1 MNHIRNFSIIA
12 HIDHGKSTL
21 ADRLIQR
28 CGGLEARDMS
38 AQVLDSMDIEK
49 ERGITI
55 KAQTAALH
63 YKAKNGEIYNLNLID
78 TPGHVDFSYEVS
90 RSLSACEGALLV
102 VDASQGVEA
111 QTVANCYTALDLGV
125 EVVPVLNKMDLP
137 NADPEGARKEIEDV
151 IGIDATDAISCSA
164 KTGLGIDDILEMVV
178 AKVPPPRGN
187 PNAPLRAMII
197 DSWFDS
203 YVGVVMLVRVVDGR
217 LAKNDR
223 IKMMATG
230 AMYNA
235 DKVGVFTPTDVE
247 RPALETG
254 EVGYII
260 AGIKELQAAK
270 VGDTVTLIKAGSGG
284 AAFTAT
290 EPLPGFKEIQPQV
303 FAGLYPTEAN
313 QYEGL
318 RDSLEKLKL
327 NDASLHYEPEVSQ
340 ALGFGFRCGFL
351 GLLHMEIVQERL
363 EREFDQDLITTAPSV
378 VYEVMTSD
386 GVVIKVENPAKMPE
400 QGKMVEIRE
409 PIVTV
414 HLYMPQ
420 EYVGAVMTLANQ
432 KRGIQLDMTYAGRQV
447 KLTYEIP
454 LGEIVLDF
462 FDKLKSVSRGYAS
475 MDYEFKEFRVAD
487 VVKVDILLN
496 GEKVDALSIIVHR
509 SQSQYR
515 GRAVVA
521 KMREIIARQQF
532 DVAIQAAIGANIIA
546 RESLKALRKNV
557 IAKCYGGD
565 ISRKKKLL
573 EKQKAGKKRMKQIG
587 SVEVPA
593 RSVFSHIAG
602 SRLMQ
607 FITSLILACFV
618 GYAGSWY
625 LGMHEGNFALLLFM
639 AVVVTGCYWL
649 AERFYFLPQREKAA
663 QALQDASTAAHG

>member
-28 CGGLEARDMS
+28 CGGLAEREME

-63 YKAKNGEIYNLNLID
+63 YKALDGQVYNLNLID

-137 NADPEGARKEIEDV
+137 NADPDNARTEIEDV
-151 IGIDATDAISCSA
+151 IGIDATEAIPCSA
-164 KTGLGIDDILEMVV
+164 KTGLGIDEILEAIVHKMP
-178 AKVPPPRGN
+178 APRGN
-187 PNAPLRAMII
+187 PDGPLRAMIV
-197 DSWFDS
+197 DSWFDP

-217 LAKNDR
+217 LVKGER
-223 IKMMATG
+223 IKMMASG

-235 DKVGVFTPTDVE
+235 DNVGVFTPANE
-247 RPALETG
+247 PRASLEAG

-270 VGDTVTLIKAGSGG
+270 VGDTVTLVRPGTGG
-284 AAFTAT
+284 AAATAT
-290 EPLPGFKEIQPQV
+290 EALPGFKEIQPQV
-303 FAGLYPTEAN
+303 FAGLYPTEASE
-313 QYEGL
+313 YDSL
-318 RDSLEKLKL
+318 RDALEKLKL
-327 NDASLHYEPEVSQ
+327 NDSSLRYEPEVSQ

-378 VYEVMTSD
+378 VYQVVRSD
-386 GVVIKVENPAKMPE
+386 GEVIMVENPSKMPDV
-400 QGKMVEIRE
+400 GKMSEIRE

-432 KRGIQLDMTYAGRQV
+432 KRGVQMNMAYHGRQV
-447 KLTYEIP
+447 MLTYEMP

-475 MDYEFKEFRVAD
+475 MDYEFKEYRASD

-515 GRAVVA
+515 GRAVVS
-521 KMREIIARQQF
+521 KMREIISRQMF
-532 DVAIQAAIGANIIA
+532 DVAIQAAIGVNIIA
-546 RESLKALRKNV
+546 RETIKALRKNV
-557 IAKCYGGD
+557 LAKCYGGD
-565 ISRKKKLL
+565 ITRKKKLL

-587 SVEVPA
+587 SVEVPQEA
-593 RSVFSHIAG
+593 FLA
-602 SRLMQ
+602 
-607 FITSLILACFV
+607 ILQV
-618 GYAGSWY
+618 
-625 LGMHEGNFALLLFM
+625 E
-639 AVVVTGCYWL
+639 
-649 AERFYFLPQREKAA
+649 
-663 QALQDASTAAHG
+663 D

>member
-1 MNHIRNFSIIA
+1 M
-12 HIDHGKSTL
+12 
-21 ADRLIQR
+21 
-28 CGGLEARDMS
+28 E

-63 YKAKNGEIYNLNLID
+63 YKAQDGKVYNLNLID

-125 EVVPVLNKMDLP
+125 EVLPVLNKMDLP
-137 NADPEGARKEIEDV
+137 NADPENARREVEDV
-151 IGIDATDAISCSA
+151 IGIDATDAIACSA
-164 KTGLGIDDILEMVV
+164 KTGMGIEEILEAIV
-178 AKVPPPRGN
+178 ARIPAPKGN
-187 PNAPLRAMII
+187 PSGPLRAMII
-197 DSWFDS
+197 DSWFDN

-217 LAKNDR
+217 LGKGER
-223 IKMMATG
+223 IKLMATG
-230 AMYNA
+230 ATYNA
-235 DKVGVFTPTDVE
+235 DSLGVFTPANE
-247 RPALETG
+247 PRESLEAG

-260 AGIKELQAAK
+260 AGIRELQAAK
-270 VGDTVTLIKAGSGG
+270 VGDTVTLIRPGTGG

-290 EPLPGFKEIQPQV
+290 EALPGFKEIQPQV

-327 NDASLHYEPEVSQ
+327 NDSSLHYEPEVSQ

-378 VYEVMTSD
+378 VYQVVKADGEVVM
-386 GVVIKVENPAKMPE
+386 VENPSKMPDQSRTE
-400 QGKMVEIRE
+400 EIRE

-414 HLYMPQ
+414 RLYMPQ
-420 EYVGAVMTLANQ
+420 EYVGSVMTLANQ
-432 KRGIQLDMTYAGRQV
+432 KRGVQLNMAYHGRQV
-447 KLTYEIP
+447 MLTYDMP

-475 MDYEFKEFRVAD
+475 MDYEFKEYRASD

-496 GEKVDALSIIVHR
+496 GDKVDALSIIVHR

-515 GRAVVA
+515 ARAVVS
-521 KMREIIARQQF
+521 KMREIISRQMY

-546 RESLKALRKNV
+546 RETIKALRKNV
-557 IAKCYGGD
+557 LAKCYGGD

-587 SVEVPA
+587 SVEVPQEA
-593 RSVFSHIAG
+593 FLA
-602 SRLMQ
+602 
-607 FITSLILACFV
+607 ILQV
-618 GYAGSWY
+618 
-625 LGMHEGNFALLLFM
+625 
-639 AVVVTGCYWL
+639 
-649 AERFYFLPQREKAA
+649 
-663 QALQDASTAAHG
+663 DD

>member
-1 MNHIRNFSIIA
+1 MQHIRNFSIIA

-28 CGGLEARDMS
+28 CGGLEERDMQ

-55 KAQTAALH
+55 KAQTAALQ
-63 YKAKNGEIYNLNLID
+63 YKAADGQMYNLNLID

-125 EVVPVLNKMDLP
+125 EVVPVLNKIDLP
-137 NADPEGARKEIEDV
+137 NADLDNARSEIEDV
-151 IGIDATDAISCSA
+151 IGIDATDAIACSA
-164 KTGLGIDDILEMVV
+164 KTGVGIDDILEAIV
-178 AKVPPPRGN
+178 AKIPAPKGN
-187 PNAPLRAMII
+187 PEGPLRAMII
-197 DSWFDS
+197 DSWFDA

-217 LAKNDR
+217 LMKGER
-223 IKMMATG
+223 IKMMASG

-235 DKVGVFTPTDVE
+235 DSLGVFTPANQP
-247 RPALETG
+247 RQSLQAG

-270 VGDTVTLIKAGSGG
+270 VGDTVTLIKPGTGG
-284 AAFTAT
+284 AAATAT
-290 EPLPGFKEIQPQV
+290 EALPGFKEIQPQV
-303 FAGLYPTEAN
+303 FAGLYPTEASE
-313 QYEGL
+313 YDSL
-318 RDSLEKLKL
+318 RDALEKLKL

-378 VYEVMTSD
+378 VYEVMKND
-386 GVVIKVENPAKMPE
+386 GEVLMVENPSKMPDI
-400 QGKMVEIRE
+400 GKTAEIRE

-420 EYVGAVMTLANQ
+420 EYVGVVMTLANQ
-432 KRGIQLDMTYAGRQV
+432 KRGIQMNMAYKGRQV
-447 KLTYEIP
+447 VLTYEMP
-454 LGEIVLDF
+454 LAEIVLDF

-475 MDYEFKEFRVAD
+475 MDYEFKEYRAAD

-496 GEKVDALSIIVHR
+496 SEKVDALSIMLHR

-521 KMREIIARQQF
+521 KMREIISRQMY
-532 DVAIQAAIGANIIA
+532 DVAIQAAIGSNVIA
-546 RESLKALRKNV
+546 RETIKALRKNV
-557 IAKCYGGD
+557 LAKCYGGD

-587 SVEVPA
+587 SVEVPQEA
-593 RSVFSHIAG
+593 FLA
-602 SRLMQ
+602 
-607 FITSLILACFV
+607 ILQV
-618 GYAGSWY
+618 
-625 LGMHEGNFALLLFM
+625 E
-639 AVVVTGCYWL
+639 
-649 AERFYFLPQREKAA
+649 
-663 QALQDASTAAHG
+663 D